1 MSAEHLSVLELE
13 EAAAGLPSVTGVH
26 LEGCPLCQAKVAE
39 LKGAND
45 ALRTSPQFQARLASV
60 LQQVSEKPIARMD
73 PETGELTI
81 SKREQKN
88 ESRPP
93 EPPRPAW
100 VWLMP
105 TLALAA
111 SLAAFVFWP
120 RPVAAPQDEVRLKGS
135 PALRVVGVDG
145 RKIDKTKAGQM
156 VELAVTSA
164 GFAHGLV
171 LAVDPSG
178 KVDVLW
184 PRDSTQSARVPTGAG
199 AHLEPAFEVTPGN
212 LKLIAVFAEGP
223 FAAEVAQAQVA
234 AAVEKAKAAGKS
246 PLEAELPAGT
256 MPAAAT
262 LLQVEP

>member
-1 MSAEHLSVLELE
+1 MSAEHLSPLELE

-45 ALRTSPQFQARLASV
+45 VLRTSPQFQARLASV

-88 ESRPP
+88 EPRV
-93 EPPRPAW
+93 EPPMPIWR
-100 VWLMP
+100 WLMP

-111 SLAAFVFWP
+111 SVAAFVFWP
-120 RPVAAPQDEVRLKGS
+120 KPGTAPQDEVRLKGS

-256 MPAAAT
+256 MPSAAT